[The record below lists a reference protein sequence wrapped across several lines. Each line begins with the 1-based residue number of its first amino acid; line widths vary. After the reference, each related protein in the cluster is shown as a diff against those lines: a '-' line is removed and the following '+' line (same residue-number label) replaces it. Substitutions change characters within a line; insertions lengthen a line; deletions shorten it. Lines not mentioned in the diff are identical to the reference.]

1 MQLHSTLPVHS
12 KMRGCLLADDG
23 TVVKYLNSSDWTSE
37 MRDGSQGQ
45 VMVEVPE
52 HWIRF
57 ETDGNKRRVYVSE
70 REISSFMRVP
80 KY

>member
-1 MQLHSTLPVHS
+1 MYKNRRYAAAFYSS
-12 KMRGCLLADDG
+12 CSFKDEGGCLLADDG

-37 MRDGSQGQ
+37 VRDGSQGQ

-57 ETDGNKRRVYVSE
+57 EN
-70 REISSFMRVP
+70 
-80 KY
+80 